1 MTAAGTHSGRLTK
14 RGRTFQFLDQLAGQ
28 GQLQRK
34 DRREMLPGE
43 FASEEGREAF
53 CLRTGLGS
61 LVVKSGT
68 TSPRSCP
75 WHLKWNQ
82 ANWFMKESNMN
93 VLCHFGKWG
102 EDSWQT
108 EKKI

>member
-1 MTAAGTHSGRLTK
+1 
-14 RGRTFQFLDQLAGQ
+14 
-28 GQLQRK
+28 
-34 DRREMLPGE
+34 MLPGE
-43 FASEEGREAF
+43 FASEEGREERGLSPQAF

-68 TSPRSCP
+68 TSPRNCP

-93 VLCHFGKWG
+93 VLCHFGKKWG